1 MLLEAIMRIDH
12 ALMQCQEI
20 NTTRMRRFPVPGSG
34 PGRADPGSRQRVRRP
49 SKQQGLAMPMRDGL
63 ERFIAAQVEIYDQAC
78 EELHNGR
85 KRSHWMWFIFPQ
97 MRGLGRSEMA
107 HYYGVIDAD
116 EARAYLAHPV
126 LGQRLRHCMRLL
138 ARHRG
143 RDIRDILGVPDDLKS
158 RSSFTLFEAVAEDD
172 ADRNLFAQAL
182 ADFHGGRRDAR
193 TLERLAGGA

>member
-1 MLLEAIMRIDH
+1 
-12 ALMQCQEI
+12 
-20 NTTRMRRFPVPGSG
+20 
-34 PGRADPGSRQRVRRP
+34 
-49 SKQQGLAMPMRDGL
+49 MPMRDGL

>member
-126 LGQRLRHCMRLL
+126 LGASGC
-138 ARHRG
+138 
-143 RDIRDILGVPDDLKS
+143 DIVCGSSRAIGGV
-158 RSSFTLFEAVAEDD
+158 T
-172 ADRNLFAQAL
+172 FAT
-182 ADFHGGRRDAR
+182 FSVCP
-193 TLERLAGGA
+193 TI